1 MARAG
6 EDAVDREALE
16 SVLSRTERGIQV
28 LSLGKKNSAKTLTS
42 FGASLQVASRQALS
56 SSLDHVTTLPP
67 VYQQQSEGSGSSR
80 GRGPSRRRGRS
91 ESHKMG
97 LLEMAEHTSRRSPIH
112 QAR

>member
-28 LSLGKKNSAKTLTS
+28 EINSAKSATTLTP
-42 FGASLQVASRQALS
+42 FVASLQVASRQVLS
-56 SSLDHVTTLPP
+56 SSLNHVTTLPP

-97 LLEMAEHTSRRSPIH
+97 LLEMAEHTSRHSPIH